1 MAFYDL
7 HIMRAFGGISVAHY
21 TYFISCVRHCVE
33 RCGLLVFCL
42 RKKLNSIYPLT
53 NGVFI
58 AFYSL
63 IERQILYVFMC
74 FYIVIKLIE
83 INAFKYRIF
92 RA

>member
-1 MAFYDL
+1 
-7 HIMRAFGGISVAHY
+7 MRAFGGISVAHY
-21 TYFISCVRHCVE
+21 TYFISCARPCRE
-33 RCGLLVFCL
+33 LCGLLVVL
-42 RKKLNSIYPLT
+42 LAQKLSGIYPLI
-53 NGVFI
+53 NSVFI